1 MSYES
6 PLGEESAPEQSTRVS
21 ITISDDLRRSRLT
34 VFFRLLLA
42 LPHLIWLSLWGAVAS
57 LAVVANWASTL
68 ILGRPPRALHGFLS
82 AYVRYVTHVSAYLF
96 LAGNPFPGF
105 AGEQGY
111 PVEAHIP
118 PAGRQSRWSVL
129 FRGLL
134 ALPAVLLAAALS
146 ASGARTFGAGYGVSL
161 LIVAAFLGWFAA
173 LATGRMPRGLRDA
186 IAYALSYSA
195 QLDAYL
201 FLLTDRY
208 PSSDPL
214 TAIGQLPARS
224 EPISLQVN
232 DSLRRNRLTVFFR
245 LLLSLPHL
253 LWLELW
259 TLLAFLA
266 AIVNWIVTL
275 ILGRSPQALHRFL
288 AAYLRYRT
296 HVYAYISLVG
306 GPFPGF
312 TGSEAGYPIVLS
324 VSAPVAQSRIKT
336 LLRLPL
342 ALPAMMISSAY
353 SGLLYLVAFLG
364 WFASLVTGRMPLG
377 LRNLGA
383 LALRYGAQVDG
394 YLLLLTDVYPYS
406 GPVASAETKSAPED
420 SDPLVPDSDFAQP
433 VL

>member
-6 PLGEESAPEQSTRVS
+6 PLGGEAAGEQSTSVS
-21 ITISDDLRRSRLT
+21 LTVSDDLSRNRLT

-42 LPHLIWLSLWGAVAS
+42 LPHLVWLSLWG
-57 LAVVANWASTL
+57 VVATLALIANWVSTL
-68 ILGRPPRALHGFLS
+68 VRGSSPQPLHGFLA
-82 AYVRYVTHVSAYLF
+82 AYVRYAIHVSAYLF

-105 AGEQGY
+105 TGEQGY
-111 PVEAHIP
+111 PVEVHIP
-118 PAGRQSRWSVL
+118 PPGRQSRWSVL

-134 ALPAVLLAAALS
+134 AIPAILIAAMLS
-146 ASGARTFGAGYGVSL
+146 SSGAGTSRGSYGFGL
-161 LIVAAFLGWFAA
+161 LIVAALLGWFAA

-214 TAIGQLPARS
+214 TAIGQLPERS
-224 EPISLQVN
+224 EPISLQVS
-232 DSLRRNRLTVFFR
+232 DSLQRNRLTVFFR
-245 LLLSLPHL
+245 LLLALPHL
-253 LWLELW
+253 LWLYLW
-259 TLLAFLA
+259 TLIAYLA
-266 AIVNWIVTL
+266 AIVNWIATL

-296 HVYAYISLVG
+296 HVYAYLTLIGS
-306 GPFPGF
+306 PFPGF
-312 TGSEAGYPIVLS
+312 TGSSGYPIELS
-324 VSAPVAQSRIKT
+324 VGAPEAQSRVKT

-342 ALPAMMISSAY
+342 ALPALLIALAY
-353 SGLLYLVAFLG
+353 GGLLYAVAILG
-364 WFASLVTGRMPLG
+364 WFASLATGRMPLG

-383 LALRYGAQVDG
+383 LALRYEAQAEG
-394 YLLLLTDVYPYS
+394 YLLLLTDAYPYS
-406 GPVASAETKSAPED
+406 GPVAPAEPKPAPEG